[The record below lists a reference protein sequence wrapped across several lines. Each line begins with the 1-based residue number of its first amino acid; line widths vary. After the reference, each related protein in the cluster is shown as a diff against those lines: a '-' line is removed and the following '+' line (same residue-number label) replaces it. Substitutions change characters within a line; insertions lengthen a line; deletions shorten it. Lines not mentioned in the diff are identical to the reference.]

1 MMGGAKAKQSRESWH
16 LICQVR
22 NRTELYILPHAF
34 DKLKS
39 EELEMAARPALRLS
53 YLSFF
58 SFIVLPIVFQRFCM
72 VPCMGILDVD
82 SFEWRGEKEDEV
94 NEVQSHQGSPR
105 DCNLSVGEWV
115 FDPSYPL
122 YAPGC
127 PYLSTQFSCRRN
139 GRPDSD
145 YERWRWKPKQC
156 SIPRF
161 DALDFLGRIR
171 KKRVMLVGDS
181 IMRNQWESLV
191 CLVEAVIPS
200 ELKTVSS
207 NGPSIAFHAM
217 GYEASIE
224 FSWAPLL
231 VELEEEAENRRVL
244 RLDSIEE
251 NAKDWL
257 GVDVLVFDS
266 AHWWTHSG
274 KWSSWDYFKEGARL
288 FTNLNPMVAYEK
300 GLTTWAKWVDL
311 NLDPRRTRVIFRSV
325 SPRHNRENGW
335 QCYKQKEPL
344 VFLGYSPRV
353 PGQLVVLREVLKK
366 MSFPVYLM
374 DVTSMSAL
382 RRDGHPSIYAEEG
395 RDTEGPASDCS
406 HWCLPGVPDAWNEM
420 LYALL

>member
-1 MMGGAKAKQSRESWH
+1 MEGEKAKQSRESWH

-22 NRTELYILPHAF
+22 NRRELYILLHAF
-34 DKLKS
+34 DKLNS
-39 EELEMAARPALRLS
+39 EELEMATRPALRLS
-53 YLSFF
+53 YLPFF
-58 SFIVLPIVFQRFCM
+58 SFIVLPIVFQRICM
-72 VPCMGILDVD
+72 VRCMGIVDVD
-82 SFEWRGEKEDEV
+82 SFEWREEKEDEV
-94 NEVQSHQGSPR
+94 NEVQSHRGSPR

-127 PYLSTQFSCRRN
+127 PYLGTQFSCRRN

-145 YERWRWKPKQC
+145 YERW
-156 SIPRF
+156 RF

-217 GYEASIE
+217 VTRHCMSNLSPENTAKRRRTMQGYEASIE

-231 VELEEEAENRRVL
+231 VELKEEEENRRVL

-251 NAKDWL
+251 NAKYWL

-300 GLTTWAKWVDL
+300 GLTTWAKWTHSRL
-311 NLDPRRTRVIFRSV
+311 GCFA
-325 SPRHNRENGW
+325 RENGW

-395 RDTEGPASDCS
+395 RDREGPASDCS